1 MDKKQKNKQ
10 AIEDIE
16 ETGELEAEREE
27 ELAEITKDQL
37 PVTNEGELDRL
48 QKEIEEYKAK
58 YARALADYQNLE
70 KRSQEE
76 RSEWI
81 KIAGKQILLHMLPIF
96 DTLVLASKHSK
107 DQNLL
112 VSIAQFQDALKD
124 EGVTRIETKGKKFD
138 PSIMEAIQVVDGEE
152 GKVIEEIRAG
162 FMLHDKLLRA
172 AEVTVGRKANN

>member
-1 MDKKQKNKQ
+1 
-10 AIEDIE
+10 
-16 ETGELEAEREE
+16 
-27 ELAEITKDQL
+27 
-37 PVTNEGELDRL
+37 
-48 QKEIEEYKAK
+48 
-58 YARALADYQNLE
+58 
-70 KRSQEE
+70 
-76 RSEWI
+76 
-81 KIAGKQILLHMLPIF
+81 MLPIF